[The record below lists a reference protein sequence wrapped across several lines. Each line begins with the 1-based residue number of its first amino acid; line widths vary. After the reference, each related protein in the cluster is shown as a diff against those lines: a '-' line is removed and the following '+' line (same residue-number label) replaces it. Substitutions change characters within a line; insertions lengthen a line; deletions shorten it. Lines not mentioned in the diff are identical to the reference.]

1 MILNIQLTVPIE
13 VTEEQFEAIVVGS
26 TYFSFHSEIKK
37 AKETLKELLKGR
49 DYDEAYIS
57 SDEFIYHI
65 EDDLCKDV
73 EDYVKDSFD
82 SIIPF
87 EVSNY

>member
-1 MILNIQLTVPIE
+1 MILNVQLTVPIE
-13 VTEEQFEAIVVGS
+13 VTEEQFEAIVGGS
-26 TYFSFHSEIKK
+26 RNFSVHSEIKK

-73 EDYVKDSFD
+73 EDYIDDSFD
-82 SIIPF
+82 SIIPL
-87 EVSNY
+87 EICNY